1 MLFRSAGAIFG
12 ATGGVMEAALRTA
25 YELHTGKTLPRLEF
39 DAVRG
44 DVNAIKEAVIDLDG
58 TPLKVAVANGLKNA
72 EEIIRRVE
80 SGEADYI
87 FIEIMACPG
96 GCIGGGGQPIGTN
109 NAVRDARIQALYE
122 IDRSLP
128 LRKSHENPEIKTIYE
143 EFFGAPLSSR
153 AHDLLHTHYHARKK
167 RHDFSHLK

>member
-1 MLFRSAGAIFG
+1 
-12 ATGGVMEAALRTA
+12 MEAALRTA
-25 YELHTGKTLPRLEF
+25 YELYTGKTLPRLEF

-44 DVNAIKEAVIDLDG
+44 DVNAIREATIDLDG

-80 SGEADYI
+80 RGEADYI

-109 NAVRDARIQALYE
+109 NAVRASRPCMRSTGASPCARATRTR
-122 IDRSLP
+122 RSRP
-128 LRKSHENPEIKTIYE
+128 SMRSSSARPCPAGPTSCSTPTITP
-143 EFFGAPLSSR
+143 APGGMISPI
-153 AHDLLHTHYHARKK
+153 
-167 RHDFSHLK
+167 